1 MKNAA
6 AASPV
11 SITQNL
17 LSAGAASANTTTITT
32 SAMHCQVNVLD
43 EPMLLTHLVAK
54 TTHRDDDLGLAR
66 IGLDL
71 LAQTLHIHIERII
84 GNVFASAIP
93 DGITQHLAA

>member
-17 LSAGAASANTTTITT
+17 LSAGAANANTTTIAA

-43 EPMLLTHLVAK
+43 EPMLLTHLVAE
-54 TTHRDDDLGLAR
+54 TTHRDDDLGFAR

-71 LAQTLHIHIERII
+71 LA
-84 GNVFASAIP
+84 
-93 DGITQHLAA
+93 

>member
-1 MKNAA
+1 
-6 AASPV
+6 
-11 SITQNL
+11 
-17 LSAGAASANTTTITT
+17 
-32 SAMHCQVNVLD
+32 MHCQVNVLD
-43 EPMLLTHLVAK
+43 EPIPLTHLVAK

-93 DGITQHLAA
+93 DSITQHLARDELSLMLKEEEQQAVFESREKEFFARLGHST